1 MYEKTDLL
9 TQQTFAD
16 LRDVFKTSSRNV
28 LKTSSARLQR
38 NNFSSSNTS
47 WRHLA
52 NTSWRRLEDV
62 LRYLARRL
70 KGVLKTSSRCLKD
83 VLEDK
88 ISYAENALQIRLED
102 TSQDVLKTSWRTKN
116 SSRRLEDVLKV
127 NKMFTGDIC
136 IWAWPTNKSKSVS
149 NKSIS
154 HKSIFHESKANPK
167 CIN

>member
-62 LRYLARRL
+62 LRYLARRI
-70 KGVLKTSSRCLKD
+70 KDVLKTSSRCLKD
-83 VLEDK
+83 ILEDK

-102 TSQDVLKTSWRTKN
+102 VLEDKKFFKTSWR
-116 SSRRLEDVLKV
+116 RLEGKQNVYWRYLYLS
-127 NKMFTGDIC
+127 MTY
-136 IWAWPTNKSKSVS
+136 
-149 NKSIS
+149 
-154 HKSIFHESKANPK
+154 
-167 CIN
+167 